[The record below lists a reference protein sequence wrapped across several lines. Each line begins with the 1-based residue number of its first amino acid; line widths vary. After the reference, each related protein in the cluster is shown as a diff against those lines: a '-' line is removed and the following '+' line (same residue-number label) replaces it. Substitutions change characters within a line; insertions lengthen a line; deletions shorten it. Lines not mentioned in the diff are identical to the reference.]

1 MNGTVI
7 RWGAGR
13 ELLMQIERTPTG
25 TWRVTFRVPG
35 HPEVIVAYD
44 TEKELRR
51 DLAALLD
58 GTAEPPF
65 HGWPLP
71 REETHQDQDE

>member
-1 MNGTVI
+1 M
-7 RWGAGR
+7 R
-13 ELLMQIERTPTG
+13 IERAPTG

-35 HPEVIVAYD
+35 HDEVIVAYD

-71 REETHQDQDE
+71 REEAHQDQDE

>member
-1 MNGTVI
+1 MNATVI
-7 RWGAGR
+7 RWGTGH
-13 ELLMQIERTPTG
+13 ELLMRIERTPTG
-25 TWRVTFRVPG
+25 TWRVTFGVPG
-35 HPEVIVAYD
+35 RPEVTVAYD

-65 HGWPLP
+65 HGWPIP
-71 REETHQDQDE
+71 REETRQDQDQ